1 MAARTLARGTPSS
14 LRHYTILTR
23 MRPLVASLP
32 MGSTFVEALHV
43 FPSYYKS
50 ALKMKQQLLLSLP
63 ATFGIRVPP
72 VAGAWYKRMREALPS
87 ASAAAASPGC
97 ACGSRPP
104 RGRDRTEAGARASR
118 SRGRA
123 DAGGTTTMHVALA
136 VAPPCSALY
145 GFNSYVRAGYGL
157 RLRSSPE

>member
-1 MAARTLARGTPSS
+1 MIQHGGSDPRSGDPFLAI
-14 LRHYTILTR
+14 RHYTILTR

-72 VAGAWYKRMREALPS
+72 VAGAWYKHA
-87 ASAAAASPGC
+87 
-97 ACGSRPP
+97 
-104 RGRDRTEAGARASR
+104 
-118 SRGRA
+118 
-123 DAGGTTTMHVALA
+123 
-136 VAPPCSALY
+136 
-145 GFNSYVRAGYGL
+145 
-157 RLRSSPE
+157 